1 VAELGTNEP
10 GEIAVLTAIA
20 GPDVGVIT
28 TVGESHLERL
38 GSVEGVL
45 EEKLDLLRGM
55 ARPGRAVVG
64 DSPSSLPR
72 GAREIVPDVRIAGWG
87 EDADSDLRP
96 DEVEVDHWGHHRFS
110 WRGARVSL
118 GIAGRH
124 VVTDALLALAVAEAE
139 GVDAEAAAGGVS
151 SVRPAGMRGQEL
163 RMGGLT
169 LLVDCYNANPP
180 SVRAALDLLEAYG
193 GTARR
198 VAVLGTMLELGSG
211 TAGLHRDVLR
221 EAFDRGLDLIVA
233 TGEFA
238 RASREMGLAE
248 REDAVVHDD
257 PEAAYGLLR
266 DRLTGEETI
275 LLKASRGV
283 ALERLV
289 PRFENDFD
297 EVASGGKG
305 RSMG

>member
-1 VAELGTNEP
+1 
-10 GEIAVLTAIA
+10 
-20 GPDVGVIT
+20 
-28 TVGESHLERL
+28 
-38 GSVEGVL
+38 
-45 EEKLDLLRGM
+45 
-55 ARPGRAVVG
+55 
-64 DSPSSLPR
+64 
-72 GAREIVPDVRIAGWG
+72 
-87 EDADSDLRP
+87 
-96 DEVEVDHWGHHRFS
+96 
-110 WRGARVSL
+110 
-118 GIAGRH
+118 
-124 VVTDALLALAVAEAE
+124 
-139 GVDAEAAAGGVS
+139 
-151 SVRPAGMRGQEL
+151 
-163 RMGGLT
+163 MGGLT